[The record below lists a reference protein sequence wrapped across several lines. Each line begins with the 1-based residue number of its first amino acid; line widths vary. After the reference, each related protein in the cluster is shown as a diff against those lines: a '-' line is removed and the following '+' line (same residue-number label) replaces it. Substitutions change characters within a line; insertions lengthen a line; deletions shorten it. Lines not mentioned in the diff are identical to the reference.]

1 MSEYK
6 YKRFSY
12 NSKERKNAVAL
23 SYDQEKNTSPVI
35 VASGAGYVADR
46 IIEVADKAG
55 IPVYRDETATGLL
68 SQLELGQEIPPELYQ
83 VAAEI
88 FAHILKT
95 SDELESKS
103 EGAGEKG

>member
-1 MSEYK
+1 
-6 YKRFSY
+6 
-12 NSKERKNAVAL
+12 
-23 SYDQEKNTSPVI
+23 
-35 VASGAGYVADR
+35 
-46 IIEVADKAG
+46 
-55 IPVYRDETATGLL
+55 L